1 MDVEFFL
8 YFLLYHILWYSKSMD
23 MNNYVLDGTDLN
35 SFVNN
40 LRESLKGSYDAAQAN
55 IENQRKLDNAAIM
68 SQANKAGTLF
78 SNFPQR
84 AKIQYQTGTY
94 LPNLIKAQNTYQTGL
109 NSLRNNTIDLV
120 NQIKSVQEAIA
131 DLNEI

>member
-1 MDVEFFL
+1 
-8 YFLLYHILWYSKSMD
+8 MD

-40 LRESLKGSYDAAQAN
+40 LRESLKGSYDAATAN
-55 IENQRKLDNAAIM
+55 IANQQKLDETAIM

-78 SNFPQR
+78 SNFGQR
-84 AKIQYQTGTY
+84 AKTQYQANTY
-94 LPNLIKAQNTYQTGL
+94 LPNLVKAQTSYQTGL
-109 NSLRNNTIDLV
+109 NSLRSNTINLA